1 MNDHVPPVFT
11 RKCISPLLNDLLI
24 YILSHERCLVILN
37 QKEYFCNQVEA
48 AQGQMLQM
56 SCCDTSSI
64 NIF

>member
-48 AQGQMLQM
+48 AQ
-56 SCCDTSSI
+56 
-64 NIF
+64 